1 MKKFALLG
9 SALLIASVIVF
20 SGNGGVEA
28 QAPESVKECMKKCK
42 EVTRGCI
49 NAAED
54 NRAQARECRK
64 TGAACVKRCKQECM
78 KNCNDTYSGCMN
90 AAEADKSQ
98 IRKCRKQ
105 NNTCRRSCR

>member
-20 SGNGGVEA
+20 SGNGRVGA

-42 EVTRGCI
+42 EVTKGCI
-49 NAAED
+49 GAAEN

-64 TGAACVKRCKQECM
+64 NGIVCMKRCKQECV
-78 KNCNDTYSGCMN
+78 KNCNDTYRGCMN
-90 AAEADKSQ
+90 AAEADKAQ
-98 IRKCRKQ
+98 IRNCRKQ